1 MPRTAYATVADL
13 EARLGVAAGT
23 ISADA
28 VGNAQ
33 ATARLADA
41 AAIIRAYVGT
51 TTATA
56 WAVSITDPIVA
67 GDVGGVNAAMV
78 ERASRNPAGVVQEQA
93 GPFGRSFGAD
103 AAARLYLTAL
113 DKSVLR
119 AAAGLSAIGT
129 IAVTRGDIE
138 TPTVIA
144 EDWHGEEG
152 PRSDGSYGTGI
163 MADDDPFR
171 FKGEAL

>member
-1 MPRTAYATVADL
+1 MSRTAYATVADL
-13 EARLGVAAGT
+13 EVRLGVADGT
-23 ISADA
+23 IS
-28 VGNAQ
+28 GNAVQ
-33 ATARLADA
+33 AAQAEARLADA

-51 TTATA
+51 ATATA
-56 WAVSITDPIVA
+56 WATSIADETVA

-93 GPFGRSFGAD
+93 GPFGRSFGPD

-119 AAAGLSAIGT
+119 AAAGLSSIGT
-129 IAVTRGDIE
+129 ISTTRGNIE

-144 EDWHGEEG
+144 PDWTGEAG
-152 PRSDGSYGTGI
+152 PGPGGTYATGV